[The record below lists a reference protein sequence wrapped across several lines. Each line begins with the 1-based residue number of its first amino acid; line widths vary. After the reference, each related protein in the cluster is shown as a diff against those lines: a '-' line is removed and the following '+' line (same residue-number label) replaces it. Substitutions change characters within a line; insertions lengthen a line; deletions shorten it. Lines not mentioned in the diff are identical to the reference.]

1 MPKCHVE
8 ILPVAWQDLNAIAD
22 YHLRMA
28 GTASAEKITDR
39 ILDTLEKLEEF
50 PLMGPLHSDE
60 FLARMEYRK
69 VLCGDYVCVY
79 KLIDETVFI
88 YRIVHGAT
96 DYPKQFK

>member
-1 MPKCHVE
+1 
-8 ILPVAWQDLNAIAD
+8 
-22 YHLRMA
+22 MA
-28 GTASAEKITDR
+28 GLEHDCRLSPADGRYGVSGKITDR

-69 VLCGDYVCVY
+69 VVCGDYVCVY